1 MVEAI
6 GFKQF
11 FPQAN
16 HLLCTWHTNE
26 TFKKN
31 FKKSEQKTIL
41 KLIQKVK
48 KNFISLK
55 INCIVFH
62 LLSKLLILITIG

>member
-6 GFKQF
+6 GLKQF
-11 FPQAN
+11 FPQA

-31 FKKSEQKTIL
+31 TET
-41 KLIQKVK
+41 
-48 KNFISLK
+48 ND
-55 INCIVFH
+55 C
-62 LLSKLLILITIG
+62 